1 MSIDTAPAAT
11 FRAPRAMTGWRLVFD
26 LFKLRIGIA
35 IGATAL
41 AGVAIAPGAI
51 DAWRVIAVVL
61 AVTLASAAAGAF
73 NQDVERDLDRSMR
86 RTRNRAFATG
96 RLTAGPVWPLTIGAV
111 FFAGVGLAWLAA
123 NPMAALHTV
132 WG

>member
-1 MSIDTAPAAT
+1 MSTRTAPAAA
-11 FRAPRAMTGWRLVFD
+11 RASRAATGWRLVFD

-51 DAWRVIAVVL
+51 DAWRAIAVVL

-73 NQDVERDLDRSMR
+73 NQYVERDLDRSMR
-86 RTRNRAFATG
+86 R
-96 RLTAGPVWPLTIGAV
+96 
-111 FFAGVGLAWLAA
+111 
-123 NPMAALHTV
+123 
-132 WG
+132 